1 MTTNDEMT
9 TNQSMTIPDP
19 VAEAFRKAA
28 KDLDRQTK
36 RDWILETFR
45 KAAEDLDRQTERERK
60 QWRKFQNQAEARAQ
74 TLEAE
79 AMATRLV
86 ALAEDPHDV
95 MCFLFDL
102 SAYTMNAKA
111 QQLARLKGNPL
122 PPPAYVPVSRLLTRF
137 GQLLADKMAAVP
149 LLLDVIEQE
158 RVKRIVPGFMNALEA
173 NDPLV
178 QSIVL
183 QLISMT
189 SEETASWIRQNLER
203 IELRFAS

>member
-1 MTTNDEMT
+1 MKTNDDMI
-9 TNQSMTIPDP
+9 TNQTMTIPDP

-28 KDLDRQTK
+28 EDLDRQTK

-45 KAAEDLDRQTERERK
+45 KAAKNLDRQTERERK
-60 QWRKFQNQAEARAQ
+60 QWRKFQSHAEQKAQ

-79 AMATRLV
+79 ARATRLV
-86 ALAEDPHDV
+86 AMAEDPHDV
-95 MCFLFDL
+95 VCFLFDL
-102 SAYTMNAKA
+102 SAYTMNANA
-111 QQLARLKGNPL
+111 QQSARVNGNPV
-122 PPPAYVPVSRLLTRF
+122 PRAYVPASRLLTRF
-137 GQLLADKMAAVP
+137 GQLLADKMATVP
-149 LLLDVIEQE
+149 VLLDVIEQE
-158 RVKRIVPGFMNALEA
+158 RVKRVVPGFMNALEA

-189 SEETASWIRQNLER
+189 SEEAASWIRQNIDG